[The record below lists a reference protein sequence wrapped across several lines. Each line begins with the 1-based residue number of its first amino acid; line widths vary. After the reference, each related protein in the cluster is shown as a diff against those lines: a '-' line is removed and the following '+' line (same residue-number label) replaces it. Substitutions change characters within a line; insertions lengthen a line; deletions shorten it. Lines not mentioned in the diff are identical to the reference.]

1 MPNTTFNYL
10 LGCATVYSA
19 VVVVAIVAGRA
30 DYDVHKSGGNNNNQ
44 QLIIGA
50 AAQSAAPPFRLNL
63 TNTLNLVCF
72 VAYKDLQIGCT
83 AAAGDG
89 FNPLEIAKV
98 HDGDEKG
105 PEKLDKD
112 WCTTYCTFLGCLK
125 GRIPTAA
132 LDCPSE
138 HLLQKMIVSTE
149 EVFHER
155 CSSREPDGSY
165 SFVCNGSGMNGH
177 LKSAVSLLVPF
188 LTLAIFLLII

>member
-1 MPNTTFNYL
+1 MPSTTFHYL
-10 LGCATVYSA
+10 LSCATVYS
-19 VVVVAIVAGRA
+19 VVAIVAGRA
-30 DYDVHKSGGNNNNQ
+30 DYDVNGSGGNNNNQNQ

-98 HDGDEKG
+98 HDAEKG